1 MTVQDEVTL
10 RELAADDRSSD
21 MRGWL
26 QRTHAWLFGID
37 IFASVASDDA
47 LLRIHSTAEEFEG
60 AAEELLVWP
69 QVRSHMPTAH
79 AACHTRHIRWCCYQ
93 CRLFLLPICNIS
105 LWHLGNA
112 GSMLVAPFVWTAV
125 CLSVCTAL

>member
-21 MRGWL
+21 MRGRL

-69 QVRSHMPTAH
+69 QVCSHMPTAH
-79 AACHTRHIRWCCYQ
+79 AACRTCQICWCHYQ
-93 CRLFLLPICNIS
+93 CRLLVLPTCNILCS
-105 LWHLGNA
+105 FLGKC
-112 GSMLVAPFVWTAV
+112 GGMLVAPPV
-125 CLSVCTAL
+125 

>member
-79 AACHTRHIRWCCYQ
+79 AACHTRHIRWCRYQ

-105 LWHLGNA
+105 LWHLGNT
-112 GSMLVAPFVWTAV
+112 GSMLVASFV
-125 CLSVCTAL
+125 